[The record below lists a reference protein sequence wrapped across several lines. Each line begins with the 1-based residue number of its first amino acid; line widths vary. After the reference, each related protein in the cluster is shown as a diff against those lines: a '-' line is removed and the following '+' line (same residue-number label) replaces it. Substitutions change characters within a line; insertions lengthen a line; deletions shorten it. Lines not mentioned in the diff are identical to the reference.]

1 MSQAGSRDNTARKRS
16 TASSGNTGSGRKSA
30 GGIARN
36 RTSAS
41 GGKSSGQGAARNSK
55 SSSGKGKSSAKGS
68 NSRSSAAKRAANEK
82 EEYEQLT
89 IKDAYVKKK
98 NSMIDELIVGVV
110 LLFSIICFLGVIDK
124 GGIVGKYLKYFLFG
138 TFGIFG
144 YVAPIL
150 ILLATVV
157 IVYIGKDIP
166 VVKSLLGV
174 LVFVNLL
181 AIIQLAVHYDE
192 KLHFYEYYKYCGE
205 NLNGGGF
212 LGALILSM
220 LAPLFGKTAAII
232 VAIIVIIICLVL
244 ITEKAIFR
252 SISISSGKAAKKEV
266 ER

>member
-68 NSRSSAAKRAANEK
+68 NSKNVAAQSAAAKSAAAKRAANEK

-98 NSMIDELIVGVV
+98 NSMTDELIVGVV

-174 LVFVNLL
+174 LVFVNLQSYSL
-181 AIIQLAVHYDE
+181 QFIMM
-192 KLHFYEYYKYCGE
+192 KSF
-205 NLNGGGF
+205 
-212 LGALILSM
+212 
-220 LAPLFGKTAAII
+220 
-232 VAIIVIIICLVL
+232 
-244 ITEKAIFR
+244 IFMNI
-252 SISISSGKAAKKEV
+252 ISIAEKI
-266 ER
+266 